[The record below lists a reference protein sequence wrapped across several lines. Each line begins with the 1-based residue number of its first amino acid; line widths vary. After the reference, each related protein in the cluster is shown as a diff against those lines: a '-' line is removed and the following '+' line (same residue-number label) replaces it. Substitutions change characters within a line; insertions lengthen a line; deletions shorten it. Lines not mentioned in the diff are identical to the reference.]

1 MPANSTT
8 PSLDLADTDWEV
20 PSVTSSI
27 CTPLESDDELD
38 DFSAPSV
45 LDDGEPWESMYEDND
60 RHLIKSISSSMHV
73 VAADLIAGPQIAADE
88 HAASTS
94 ADGGQPQPEA
104 TDAPVS
110 QPPSMT
116 NSSSTFS
123 YSFPDPL
130 STSSLEEKDIQV
142 RSKPEGSEI
151 TSSDIDTQSVID
163 SVADLDRPADQELL
177 PPKPHRRPFQTPTLY
192 TAYVTHVANVIT
204 LIYANPILSGIA
216 IAAVVLGCALHS
228 AFPPPARAPLPV
240 ATTTPSPTPSPKW
253 YNPLGRLNGLAA
265 SQSSVA
271 SVPSILEKVTGQST
285 STLPM
290 STATPRIENDRGGV
304 QQPAT
309 AQGESKS
316 YKPSK
321 WFAAL
326 PPAERPAPLLLES
339 ILSHSD
345 GGSSLSSFVGT
356 LPPTASQSSTS
367 RAKPVPETPSTE
379 PSTPEWMIVREKSL
393 SPFSAFTTS
402 LSISYDSLR
411 RILFNDLQDLLKAL
425 DELYSLVS
433 QHIQQSRDAVA
444 YLATQSRTCVI
455 YLNEKLQEYT
465 GSDLATLGTYDVLEI
480 VESHLERG
488 HARAKKNAQIIKS
501 AVIKSGTEV
510 AKVVGQELKV
520 RNQVALQNAR
530 ALGMAVQQRFN
541 AARYAVAKE
550 V

>member
-8 PSLDLADTDWEV
+8 PSLDLADTDWEI
-20 PSVTSSI
+20 PSVTNSI
-27 CTPLESDDELD
+27 CTPLASDDELD

-73 VAADLIAGPQIAADE
+73 VAADLIAEPQIAVGG

-94 ADGGQPQPEA
+94 ADDGQLQPEA
-104 TDAPVS
+104 MDASVS
-110 QPPSMT
+110 QPPSMS

-130 STSSLEEKDIQV
+130 STLSLEEKDIQV
-142 RSKPEGSEI
+142 RSKPEDSES

-163 SVADLDRPADQELL
+163 SVANLDRTADQELL
-177 PPKPHRRPFQTPTLY
+177 PPKPHRRAFQAPTLY
-192 TAYVTHVANVIT
+192 TAYVSRVAKIIT
-204 LIYANPILSGIA
+204 PIHAYPILSGIA

-240 ATTTPSPTPSPKW
+240 ATTTPSPTLTPKW
-253 YNPLGRLNGLAA
+253 YNPIGRLNAPATA

-271 SVPSILEKVTGQST
+271 SVRSILEKVTGQSA
-285 STLPM
+285 STLSM
-290 STATPRIENDRGGV
+290 STATPRLESGRGGV

-321 WFAAL
+321 WFASL

-339 ILSHSD
+339 SLSHSN
-345 GGSSLSSFVGT
+345 GGSSLGSFVDT
-356 LPPTASQSSTS
+356 HPPQSSTS
-367 RAKPVPETPSTE
+367 RAKPVPETPTTE
-379 PSTPEWMIVREKSL
+379 PSTPEWTIMREKSL

-411 RILFNDLQDLLKAL
+411 RILFNDLEDLLKAL

-433 QHIQQSRDAVA
+433 QRIQQSRDAVA
-444 YLATQSRTCVI
+444 YLAAQSRTCVV
-455 YLNEKLQEYT
+455 YLNDKLQEYT
-465 GSDLATLGTYDVLEI
+465 KTDLATLGTYDVLEI
-480 VESHLERG
+480 VESHLERS
-488 HARAKKNAQIIKS
+488 HARAKKNAQKLKS

-530 ALGMAVQQRFN
+530 ALGVAVQQRFN